1 MRGQDSVDPAITQ
14 LKDALAVNKEAEIR
28 AVEQRLISAQ
38 ATRST
43 LLAAGVLF
51 AQHDRLTDA
60 ATIFEKC
67 AHEYPSSF
75 EAKYNLALTRIGLA
89 KYPAAFEVLNSISPV
104 TADQKAAVQY
114 LTGKAFLATNH
125 LQEAQ
130 RYLASAYAQRPGE
143 ENYALDLALLY
154 IRSAA
159 YVPAIEVLRPAFA
172 AHPESEELAIEL
184 ALADALA
191 GRYSD
196 GISICRRLEQQDPAL
211 PLPGLIAAFSYCTA
225 KNYKACEAE
234 ASAGLESPHPH
245 PYLYYLRARA
255 VWDSGAAD
263 HTRALADVS
272 KAIEQIPEC
281 TACLF

>member
-1 MRGQDSVDPAITQ
+1 M
-14 LKDALAVNKEAEIR
+14 
-28 AVEQRLISAQ
+28 
-38 ATRST
+38 
-43 LLAAGVLF
+43 
-51 AQHDRLTDA
+51 H
-60 ATIFEKC
+60 
-67 AHEYPSSF
+67 
-75 EAKYNLALTRIGLA
+75 
-89 KYPAAFEVLNSISPV
+89 
-104 TADQKAAVQY
+104 Y
-114 LTGKAFLATNH
+114 LTGKVFLATNH

-130 RYLASAYAQRPGE
+130 KDLAIAYAQRPGE

-159 YVPAIEVLRPAFA
+159 YVPAIEVLRPASA

-211 PLPGLIAAFSYCTA
+211 PVTRLIAAFSYCTE
-225 KNYKACEAE
+225 KNHKACEAE
-234 ASAGLESPHPH
+234 ASAGLASPHPH

-255 VWDSGAAD
+255 LWDSGATD
-263 HTRALADVS
+263 HTQALADVS

-281 TACLF
+281 TACLLLRSSIYEALEDDRSAIGDLKKAVEGAAQPASAWYRLCVLYRKLGLAGQGEGNHNSRIAFAYIWIRRLLRSGLRGALHGPADHADEDYQYVGEETFEL